1 MAKRLRI
8 GDDRREAVDWFQDLA
23 GTTRPQAE
31 RAVVDMLR
39 EGAAITSDDGIFL
52 LEAGDEEIERFRH
65 RVTTTQP
72 KNWTR
77 LHSRAHHKRFGGKR
91 MGKLVKT
98 DYSSVANNLMFG
110 SSPDE
115 DEGIA

>member
-8 GDDRREAVDWFQDLA
+8 GDDRREAVDWFQDRS

-39 EGAAITSDDGIFL
+39 EGAAVTEASGIFL
-52 LEAGDEEIERFRH
+52 LEASDEEIERYRT
-65 RVTTTQP
+65 RSSNSLSKNYARIRSRSTTHVRP
-72 KNWTR
+72 
-77 LHSRAHHKRFGGKR
+77 GKR

-98 DYSSVANNLMFG
+98 DYSDVANNMIYKARK
-110 SSPDE
+110 SDDKDAS
-115 DEGIA
+115 